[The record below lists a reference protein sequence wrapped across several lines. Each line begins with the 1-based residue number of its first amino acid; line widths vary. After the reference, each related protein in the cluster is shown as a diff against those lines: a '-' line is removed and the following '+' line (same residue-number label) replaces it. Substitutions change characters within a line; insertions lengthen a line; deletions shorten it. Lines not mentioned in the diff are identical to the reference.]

1 MKLLTSN
8 AITPKSVFRT
18 AIISFSLLFG
28 AQVQASSL
36 TVPDSLVVETVN
48 GESVSLDSTV
58 GLKRGQQLVEI
69 NYRDLFQDNADDSGY
84 WVRSKPLYLTLNVA
98 NNQRYEIITPTIY
111 SAEEAR
117 EFLDNPQVKLTINGE
132 HHDDV
137 ELLTQAKLLTQLL
150 LK

>member
-1 MKLLTSN
+1 MKLLSTKMS
-8 AITPKSVFRT
+8 AIKSIVTP
-18 AIISFSLLFG
+18 AIISLSLLFG
-28 AQVQASSL
+28 FQVQASSL
-36 TVPDSLVVETVN
+36 TVPDSLIVETVN
-48 GESVSLDSTV
+48 GENVSFDSTI

-98 NNQRYEIITPTIY
+98 KNQRYEIITPTIY
-111 SAEEAR
+111 SAEDAR
-117 EFLDNPQVKLTINGE
+117 EFLENPQVKLTINGE

-137 ELLTQAKLLTQLL
+137 ELLTQAQLLTQLM